1 MLLNCQTAFAKKG
14 LDVMSPCLR
23 LLLSLCL
30 LLVALPA
37 WAGEV
42 RLSVAGSMTDVVKS
56 LTNDFRRQHP
66 EARFVLNIASS
77 GTLAK
82 QIASGA
88 PTDLFVSADPKW
100 MDFLAGKGLITSASV
115 RIVAH
120 NSLVVVGRPGSAVR
134 TLADLSKLPRIAMG
148 SPASVPAGKYAE
160 QALTG
165 AGLYQGMKNG
175 QKLVLTKDVRQALMY
190 AERGEVDAAF
200 VFCTDAL
207 LAKKAALLLKI
218 PQELYSRVSYPAGLT
233 TMGTANDEA
242 RGFMDYLGSPEAVN
256 IFSSHGFVVD

>member
-1 MLLNCQTAFAKKG
+1 M
-14 LDVMSPCLR
+14 VSVIR
-23 LLLSLCL
+23 LLLFLCL
-30 LLVALPA
+30 LLVAQPS
-37 WAGEV
+37 WAAEI
-42 RLSVAGSMTDVVKS
+42 RLSVAGSLTDVVKS

-66 EARFVLNIASS
+66 DARFVLNIASS

-100 MDFLAGKGLITSASV
+100 IDFLTNKGLITPGSV
-115 RIVAH
+115 RTVAH
-120 NSLVVVGRPGSAVR
+120 NTLVVIGRPASAVR
-134 TLADLSKLPRIAMG
+134 TMGDLAKLPRIAMG
-148 SPASVPAGKYAE
+148 SPASVPAGTYAE

-165 AGLYQGMKNG
+165 AGLYQGMKEG

-200 VFCTDAL
+200 VFRTDAL
-207 LAKKAALLLKI
+207 LAKKAVLLLKV
-218 PQELYSRVSYPAGLT
+218 PQSLYSRVSYPAGLT

-242 RGFMDYLGSPEAVN
+242 RRFMDYLGSPEAVN